1 MEEVEKKVRP
11 NKYDPSRRG
20 AVIRDEFGNKEK
32 NRRTIDLGLSRQV
45 LPPITRR
52 GTAKYRV
59 IQKDQINP
67 ATGQL
72 ADPQPLFLPGSYI
85 FYDKYEPD
93 PSKRRKEIK
102 NSTGRFEM
110 VKYKEGPDRME
121 EVVDMVEFHNGVINV
136 NMEAQYLLYVFL
148 ELHPCNRTN
157 KNKPNG
163 TIPEF
168 ERIDLDQNR
177 TNAFKLAQEELE
189 DDAVAEIRSLTK
201 KDDIIGLAVSA
212 SIQTQEN
219 GVQRDIGLIKSDLR
233 AYARRNPKEFFALSK
248 NTKHAIRLT
257 ILEADSL
264 GLLEYE
270 LDKKR
275 WIATY
280 TDEPLHT
287 VLVGEDPVDSFV
299 KKIMEGEEQFLE
311 IYSAIQ
317 GMIDYWEH

>member
-1 MEEVEKKVRP
+1 MEETQEKMRP
-11 NKYDPSRRG
+11 KKYDPSRRG
-20 AVIRDEFGNKEK
+20 AIIRDEFGNKEK
-32 NRRTIDLGLSRQV
+32 NRREIDLGLSRMV

-72 ADPQPLFLPGSYI
+72 ADPQPLFLPGSYV

-93 PSKRRKEIK
+93 LSKRRKEIK
-102 NSTGRFEM
+102 NTTGKFEL
-110 VKYKEGPDRME
+110 VKYKDGDRME
-121 EVVDMVEFHNGVINV
+121 EVIEMVEFHNGVFSV
-136 NMEAQYLLYVFL
+136 NMEAQYRLYVFL
-148 ELHPCNRTN
+148 ELHPCNKTN
-157 KNKPNG
+157 RNRPNG
-163 TIPEF
+163 VVPEF
-168 ERIDLDQNR
+168 ERIDLGQNR

-189 DDAVAEIRSLTK
+189 DDAVAEIRALTK

-212 SIQTQEN
+212 SIQTMEN
-219 GVQRDIGLIKSDLR
+219 GIQRDIGLIKSDLR

-248 NTKHAIRLT
+248 STKHAVRLT

-264 GLLEYE
+264 GLIEYDV
-270 LDKKR
+270 DKKT
-275 WIATY
+275 WTANY

-299 KKIMEGEEQFLE
+299 KKILEGDTQFTE
-311 IYSAIQ
+311 IYTAIQ
-317 GMIDYWEH
+317 NMINYWEY